1 MNLLRLIARPML
13 AATFVTD
20 GVDSV
25 IRPEAHAEKFRKVV
39 PALERAGVPA
49 ALYADPKMLARVSGA
64 VTAVSGLMLATGRRP
79 RSSALTL
86 ALVNVPLTLLNNP
99 VWAAHGG
106 EERKRYLSGLVRG
119 VSLGGGLLVAAADLA
134 GKPSWGWRV
143 ANARKER
150 AAARPVTARVKARY
164 ASTD

>member
-25 IRPEAHAEKFRKVV
+25 IRPEAHAERFRKVV

-79 RSSALTL
+79 RSAALTL
-86 ALVNVPLTLLNNP
+86 ALVNVPLTLVNNP
-99 VWAAHGG
+99 VWAAHG

-134 GKPSWGWRV
+134 GKPSWGWRL

-164 ASTD
+164 RSTD

>member
-20 GVDSV
+20 GVDAV

-39 PALERAGVPA
+39 PALEKAGVPP

-64 VTAVSGLMLATGRRP
+64 VSAVSGLMLATGRRP
-79 RSSALTL
+79 RSAALTL
-86 ALVNVPLTLLNNP
+86 ALVNVPLTLVNNP
-99 VWAAHGG
+99 AWAARG
-106 EERKRYLSGLVRG
+106 EERRRYLAGLVRG

-134 GKPSWGWRV
+134 GKPSWGWRI
-143 ANARKER
+143 ANARRHR
-150 AAARPVTARVKARY
+150 ADVSEVTARVKGRY
-164 ASTD
+164 AD